1 MAATTSLKRSL
12 TGVVISD
19 KANKTIV
26 VEVKRRIKHALL
38 GKYIT
43 ASTKLHAHDEQNE
56 CTMGDTVLIQEGI
69 PKSKKKAWYLSEI
82 ITKATK

>member
-1 MAATTSLKRSL
+1 MTATTPLKRSA

-26 VEVKRRIKHALL
+26 VEVKRRLKHALL

-43 ASTKLHAHDEQNE
+43 ASTKLHAHDEKNE
-56 CTMGDTVLIQEGI
+56 CAIGDTVVIQEGI
-69 PKSKKKAWYLSEI
+69 PKSKKKSWYLFQI
-82 ITKATK
+82 VTKATK